1 MYICQIIN
9 TRKVNW
15 HENIPMRRIIHKQH
29 CVQLVKCYDRQEVR
43 SLMRMVISGGE
54 RLSDTLYCRD
64 IRRIQKKR

>member
-1 MYICQIIN
+1 MYLCQHTN
-9 TRKVNW
+9 KRKLNW
-15 HENIPMRRIIHKQH
+15 LQNIPMLRIIHKQH